1 MTKQLAYLILIIVI
15 VFQNNVAFSQRKDTV
30 PKLSQ
35 DKFMYADNIR
45 HTLTGELPNLN
56 TRVKPLNFAVFSGA
70 TLGFMVTQHI
80 IQVNTIWSETGEFR
94 FIEDGDYALYADKAG
109 HFYGAYLSSYFYSE
123 FFMYSGFSYK
133 SSQILGTIL
142 GLSYSTYVEIMDG
155 FGVNWGFS
163 PTDFYFDFAGSAFY
177 ILQVYVPYLQNFTP
191 KFMFLPPNWH
201 NENSRDGSTFFIDD
215 YSSHSFFLSVNVNNM
230 LPDNLEKYWPDWLQL
245 SFGYAARDLIN
256 PFEYRDNPEKTEEI
270 KNTRAVF
277 RENVAGNPRY
287 ILALDYDLAK
297 ILPEGIPI
305 WNWVRQTL
313 NYIKLPSPAIEFGE
327 TTRVFLLY
335 PFHF

>member
-1 MTKQLAYLILIIVI
+1 MTKQLAYLILISLI
-15 VFQNNVAFSQRKDTV
+15 VFQNSIAFSQKKDTV
-30 PKLSQ
+30 AKLPQ
-35 DKFMYADNIR
+35 EEFMYSDNIR
-45 HTLTGELPNLN
+45 YAINGELPNLN
-56 TRVKPLNFAVFSGA
+56 TKIKPLNLAVFSGA
-70 TLGFMVTQHI
+70 TIGFMVTQHI

-94 FIEDGDYALYADKAG
+94 FVEDGDYALYADKAG

-133 SSQILGTIL
+133 SAQILGTIL

-163 PTDFYFDFAGSAFY
+163 PTDFYFDLAGSGFY

-191 KFMFLPPNWH
+191 KFMFFPPNWH

-215 YSSHSFFLSVNVNNM
+215 YSSHSFFMSVNVNNM
-230 LPDNLEKYWPDWLQL
+230 LPENLEKYWPDWLQL
-245 SFGYAARDLIN
+245 SLGYAARDLIN

-297 ILPEGIPI
+297 ILPEGVPI